1 MGSTIT
7 VGAPE
12 PVEISGDKEERVVR
26 IQWTDGVVT
35 HYRMSGL
42 RGWCPCAQCQ
52 GHSGRRGFV
61 EVDDPVLSTV
71 EGVGRY
77 AVRFIWVDGHSTGMY
92 SYSYLRELAEVP
104 ECKLR

>member
-1 MGSTIT
+1 
-7 VGAPE
+7 
-12 PVEISGDKEERVVR
+12 
-26 IQWTDGVVT
+26 
-35 HYRMSGL
+35 MSGL

-92 SYSYLRELAEVP
+92 SYPYLRELADLP
-104 ECKLR
+104 ECKVR